1 MLTFLTIQKKDL
13 SDNSKIDGGENPE
26 KLRQECSGS
35 CESDAGDFFG
45 EGIND
50 SNCCDILCN
59 CLKELEAK
67 VVKIYKEANTTKEIQ
82 IKGEKQKI

>member
-13 SDNSKIDGGENPE
+13 SDNSKSDGGKNPK

-35 CESDAGDFFG
+35 CESDAGDFFA

-50 SNCCDILCN
+50 SNCCDILYN
-59 CLKELEAK
+59 CLKELKAK
-67 VVKIYKEANTTKEIQ
+67 VVKTYKEANPTKEIQ
-82 IKGEKQKI
+82 IKGEKQKN